1 MTRLLSIAAS
11 LRLTFPAM
19 LALVL
24 GVLVSYRG
32 GFESDWWVS
41 GPLVVLAVNLAA
53 ALVVH
58 PRFRRQP
65 GLLCFHLAL
74 LAVLVLGATE
84 QLRRFEGRVELLV
97 GERKL
102 AKADGTT
109 KKKAEIQAAQLALK
123 QLRNEE

>member
-1 MTRLLSIAAS
+1 MMRLLSIAAS

-19 LALVL
+19 LALVV

-32 GFESDWWVS
+32 GFDSHWWVS
-41 GPLVVLAVNLAA
+41 APLLVLAVNLAA

-84 QLRRFEGRVELLV
+84 QGLSPGSLLGGLRSQSHPPQNPQPRQPGRA
-97 GERKL
+97 GR
-102 AKADGTT
+102 
-109 KKKAEIQAAQLALK
+109 
-123 QLRNEE
+123 